1 MRISHT
7 QLLIDSLT
15 NPKKLGAYRIL
26 SIGKVMQYAF
36 LMIALIT
43 AFSFGQFLSTG
54 TDAIFGYTEIEQ
66 YIESIEWLVY
76 PIAIIVLFVMNTL
89 IYFIKV
95 SIFALAGQFLIKP
108 MKRRGEY
115 RQVWRTAV
123 FACTWTTILT
133 MIGNLFPLPPT
144 FMTLISIFITMLFII
159 FALTK
164 YPIAK

>member
-1 MRISHT
+1 MKISHT

-54 TDAIFGYTEIEQ
+54 TDEIFGYTEIEQ
-66 YIESIEWLVY
+66 YIESIQWLVY
-76 PIAIIVLFVMNTL
+76 PIAIIFLFVMNTL
-89 IYFIKV
+89 IYFVKV
-95 SIFALAGQFLIKP
+95 SLFALAGQFLIKP

-133 MIGNLFPLPPT
+133 MIGNLTALPQT
-144 FMTLISIFITMLFII
+144 IMTVISIFITMLFII